1 MKKNP
6 KFEGCGRCVPLETA
20 IDELADSE
28 RVQDRERVGRAV
40 VAAVAKGVVK
50 AFGTHRDGGPSQPL
64 APHHFSAPLAPS
76 NEPNAIEYDLGEVSM
91 KRFLDEREKNRPPL
105 YYDVCID
112 RQSLLKWLRNEPIAQ
127 RARSNA
133 IAEAVDALWPKG
145 RPKGM
150 MIKERNKLIDQ
161 WLKDAGRSSVGDRTK
176 QRWFNQGR

>member
-6 KFEGCGRCVPLETA
+6 KFEGCGVCVPLETA

-28 RVQDRERVGRAV
+28 RVQDREGVGRDIL
-40 VAAVAKGVVK
+40 AAVAKGVVK

-91 KRFLDEREKNRPPL
+91 KRFLAEREKNRPPL
-105 YYDVCID
+105 YYDVSID

-127 RARSNA
+127 RTRFNS
-133 IAEAVDALWPKG
+133 IAKAVEALWQGAVPEIMK
-145 RPKGM
+145 
-150 MIKERNKLIDQ
+150 KERNKLIDQ
-161 WLKDAGRSSVGDRTK
+161 WLKNNGLPSVCERTK
-176 QRWFNQGR
+176 RRWFNQAR

>member
-1 MKKNP
+1 MKQNP
-6 KFEGCGRCVPLETA
+6 KFEACGPCVPLETA

-28 RVQDRERVGRAV
+28 RVQDRECVGRAIL
-40 VAAVAKGVVK
+40 AAVAKGMVK

-112 RQSLLKWLRNEPIAQ
+112 RKSLLKWLSNEPLAQHAKSNFIAK
-127 RARSNA
+127 
-133 IAEAVDALWPKG
+133 AVAALWPDG
-145 RPKGM
+145 VPEM
-150 MIKERNKLIDQ
+150 MKKERNKLIDQ
-161 WLKDAGRSSVGDRTK
+161 WLKNAGLPRVSDRTK
-176 QRWFNQGR
+176 QRWFNQER